1 MLLKTNQMFFHLI
14 LVLIDGYMEI
24 KNYIELIGLRIDFF
38 YSRFVFGA
46 YFLFGKLAFK
56 SLVDSN

>member
-1 MLLKTNQMFFHLI
+1 MFFHLI